1 MASTS
6 IDTMYL
12 DNLDE
17 YINDENKVV
26 TYSWLSITLQV
37 HVNLAKQML
46 FNFVKQQRSEK
57 DSDCLHV
64 TYFVAG
70 IADKKKDGT
79 KVVFCSVVPEEK
91 LETVKSSLQ
100 QLYSCHIYSVQKSKL
115 KDSSVLYITDYQKM
129 KESEIDSS
137 RYSAVKYDA
146 AQKTERK
153 VKTEDI
159 QPNSPLK
166 TSDETSIKTKSDS
179 NNNNNNSNTNSSKA
193 SVTKSVIAGM
203 FAQCNKN
210 NISKQASTDQS
221 SNNSEPK
228 KEQAA
233 KKVSKKPTGVLSFFS
248 SAGKSESIAIKSENT
263 EPSRNTSN
271 NMQKEVKKP
280 LQESDSEDDMFQTKK
295 RRRIVRNIS
304 SEEEDD
310 LFQDKKRHRIV
321 QNSSSEEEMEP
332 EEPLPSPPSPEMMPT
347 DADIKDDAREEGSAV
362 ENGSKQNTEEAARE
376 TESRIVVNKDGKRRK
391 RIKRQKNKRFLDDEG
406 FMVTKK
412 VMVSDSTDVSDEETE
427 RNSKPPTAAAPLV
440 LSAAQLK
447 KPVSKTSVPDKGQK
461 KQSSLMSF
469 FNKK

>member
-6 IDTMYL
+6 SLDTMYL

-26 TYSWLSITLQV
+26 TYRWLSITLQV

-70 IADKKKDGT
+70 ITDKRKDGT

-100 QLYSCHIYSVQKSKL
+100 QLHSCHIYSVQKSKL
-115 KDSSVLYITDYQKM
+115 KDSSVLYITDYQEM
-129 KESEIDSS
+129 KENEIESS

-146 AQKTERK
+146 AQKIERK
-153 VKTEDI
+153 VKTEDA

-166 TSDETSIKTKSDS
+166 TSNETSIKTNRDNNNN
-179 NNNNNNSNTNSSKA
+179 NNNNNNSSTNNSKN

-248 SAGKSESIAIKSENT
+248 SAGKSESIEIKSENT

-271 NMQKEVKKP
+271 NKQNEVKKS
-280 LQESDSEDDMFQTKK
+280 LQESDSEDDMFQEKK

-304 SEEEDD
+304 SD
-310 LFQDKKRHRIV
+310 
-321 QNSSSEEEMEP
+321 EEMES

-347 DADIKDDAREEGSAV
+347 DADIKDDTMEGSSAAV
-362 ENGSKQNTEEAARE
+362 ENGCEQNTEETAVRE
-376 TESRIVVNKDGKRRK
+376 TESRVVVNKDGKRRK
-391 RIKRQKNKRFLDDEG
+391 RIKRQKNKTFIDDEG

-427 RNSKPPTAAAPLV
+427 KNSKPPTTAAPVV

-447 KPVSKTSVPDKGQK
+447 KPASKTSVPDKGQK

>member
-70 IADKKKDGT
+70 ITDKKKDGT

-179 NNNNNNSNTNSSKA
+179 NNNNNNSSTNSSKA

-304 SEEEDD
+304 SEEE
-310 LFQDKKRHRIV
+310 
-321 QNSSSEEEMEP
+321 MEP

-362 ENGSKQNTEEAARE
+362 ENGSKQNTEETAARE

-427 RNSKPPTAAAPLV
+427 KNSKPPTTAAPLV

>member
-1 MASTS
+1 M
-6 IDTMYL
+6 
-12 DNLDE
+12 
-17 YINDENKVV
+17 
-26 TYSWLSITLQV
+26 
-37 HVNLAKQML
+37 
-46 FNFVKQQRSEK
+46 
-57 DSDCLHV
+57 
-64 TYFVAG
+64 
-70 IADKKKDGT
+70 

-100 QLYSCHIYSVQKSKL
+100 QLHSCHIYSVQKSKL
-115 KDSSVLYITDYQKM
+115 KDSSVLYITDYQEM
-129 KESEIDSS
+129 KENEIESS

-146 AQKTERK
+146 AQKIERK
-153 VKTEDI
+153 VKTEDA

-166 TSDETSIKTKSDS
+166 TSNETSIKTNRDNNNN
-179 NNNNNNSNTNSSKA
+179 NNNNNNSSTNNSKN

-248 SAGKSESIAIKSENT
+248 SAGKSESIEIKSENT

-271 NMQKEVKKP
+271 NKQNEVKKS
-280 LQESDSEDDMFQTKK
+280 LQESDSEDDMFQEKK

-304 SEEEDD
+304 SD
-310 LFQDKKRHRIV
+310 
-321 QNSSSEEEMEP
+321 EEMES

-347 DADIKDDAREEGSAV
+347 DADIKDDTMEGSSAAV
-362 ENGSKQNTEEAARE
+362 ENGCEQNTEETAVRE
-376 TESRIVVNKDGKRRK
+376 TESRVVVNKDGKRRK
-391 RIKRQKNKRFLDDEG
+391 RIKRQKNKTFIDDEG

-427 RNSKPPTAAAPLV
+427 KNSKPPTTAAPVV
-440 LSAAQLK
+440 LSAAQTSFSCLFEMITAETNRYAECKQAGK
-447 KPVSKTSVPDKGQK
+447 KDSLRFPATVDEIRAFFAINIIMGIRQLPRITNYWSDQEPFGDEYI
-461 KQSSLMSF
+461 SSIMNEYDS
-469 FNKK
+469 